1 MPRHPP
7 PSTSNTRT
15 KKKPPV
21 ARNKQ
26 KHQRQHHAASH
37 SNSPP
42 PKSPNKRVVPVDIFE
57 DILEA
62 VVSQSN
68 SRQTQATHLKENDDS
83 TRNELAARIV
93 ELDESARS
101 LDDPELSDKL
111 GNNLN

>member
-1 MPRHPP
+1 M
-7 PSTSNTRT
+7 
-15 KKKPPV
+15 
-21 ARNKQ
+21 
-26 KHQRQHHAASH
+26 
-37 SNSPP
+37 
-42 PKSPNKRVVPVDIFE
+42 VPVDIFE

-68 SRQTQATHLKENDDS
+68 SRHTQATDLIANDDS
-83 TRNELAARIV
+83 TRNIDPTELAARIV